1 MTGSA
6 AKRGITGAGTMQIMV
21 IGGDD
26 KTRGRVCEAIAGV
39 APEAAVAGY
48 ADAAAAREAL
58 EASAKARGKLAV
70 RCFGYFDV
78 FYGDDPLIFS
88 RAKTKELLAYL
99 VDREGAVCTGGEI
112 ELALWEDAGV
122 VKDTKHYLRILTN
135 DLRAVLASVGL
146 EDVLIRRHNQWA
158 VRRSLLDCDYYR
170 MLDGKAGPDD
180 VFDGEYMKQY
190 SWAEETA
197 ARLEFREE

>member
-1 MTGSA
+1 
-6 AKRGITGAGTMQIMV
+6 MQIMV

-26 KTRGRVCEAIAGV
+26 KTRSRVCEAVAGA

-58 EASAKARGKLAV
+58 AEAAKTRGKLAV

-99 VDREGAVCTGGEI
+99 VDREGAACTGGEI
-112 ELALWEDAGV
+112 ELALWEDADA
-122 VKDTKHYLRILTN
+122 VKDTRHYLRILTS
-135 DLRAVLASVGL
+135 RAS
-146 EDVLIRRHNQWA
+146 
-158 VRRSLLDCDYYR
+158 
-170 MLDGKAGPDD
+170 
-180 VFDGEYMKQY
+180 
-190 SWAEETA
+190 
-197 ARLEFREE
+197 

>member
-1 MTGSA
+1 M
-6 AKRGITGAGTMQIMV
+6 RIMV
-21 IGGDD
+21 IGGEE
-26 KTRGRVCEAIAGV
+26 KTRSRVCEAVAGV
-39 APEAAVAGY
+39 VPDAAVTGY

-58 EASAKARGKLAV
+58 EEAEKEHGKLAV

-88 RAKTKELLAYL
+88 RAKTKELFAYL
-99 VDREGAVCTGGEI
+99 VDREGAACTGGEI
-112 ELALWEDAGV
+112 ELALWEDADA
-122 VKDTKHYLRILTN
+122 VKDTKHYLRVLTN
-135 DLRAVLASVGL
+135 DLRAALASVGL

-158 VRRSLLDCDYYR
+158 VRRSMLECDYYR

-197 ARLEFREE
+197 ARLEFRDD